1 MLEILGVPFSAHT
14 RKVILALREKSLPFE
29 IVSVIP
35 LAPPPGWSELSPLG
49 KIPVLRTP
57 ELTVADSSVICQYLE
72 RTQPAPALFPADPV
86 ELARALWFEEF
97 VDGGLSPHVL
107 GGLLLQRVFARR
119 FLNREPDEALI
130 RRSLELE
137 IPPKLAYLEH
147 HVKGDFL
154 VGHNLS
160 IADIT
165 VASML
170 INFQF
175 AGERLHG
182 YPKLARYLHGLFQR
196 PSFQQSFAIEL
207 PAAQHIEG
215 LDVAVLR
222 DALK

>member
-1 MLEILGVPFSAHT
+1 V
-14 RKVILALREKSLPFE
+14 LALREKSLLYE
-29 IVSVIP
+29 IVRVIP
-35 LAPPPGWSELSPLG
+35 LAPPPGWGELSPLG

-72 RTQPAPALFPADPV
+72 RTKPSPALFPADPV

-107 GGLLLQRVFARR
+107 GGLLLQRVFVRR
-119 FLNREPDEALI
+119 FFNREPDQALI
-130 RRSLELE
+130 RRSLERE
-137 IPPKLAYLEH
+137 IPPKLAYLER
-147 HVKGDFL
+147 HVNGDFL
-154 VGHNLS
+154 VGGSFS

-170 INFQF
+170 INFHF

-182 YPKLARYLHGLFQR
+182 YPKLERYLHGLFKR
-196 PSFQQSFAIEL
+196 PSFQQSFAVEL
-207 PAAQHIEG
+207 PAAEQLEG